1 MIIEKTNAEFSDYFR
16 ICKMSRVLNS
26 NGRQK
31 RHWVEQAVKKAVTFK
46 AEMRAFMFS
55 LKSFLEF
62 QVEILDN

>member
-1 MIIEKTNAEFSDYFR
+1 MLNSQTILELVKCLD
-16 ICKMSRVLNS
+16 RVLDS

-31 RHWVEQAVKKAVTFK
+31 RHWEEQAVKKEVTFK
-46 AEMRAFMFS
+46 AEIRAFMFS